1 MSSSSHNRP
10 VTSVQGGASHLNGPA
25 NSDKPLSGDWMR
37 TKQNNPGDSKDAH
50 HLNTG
55 RDKSLVD
62 HARKVYDELKFQG
75 SNAIQAASGTMNTGE
90 REVGGNQLFDKA
102 DGTEKEGARMGGMLN
117 KYTDETAPGES
128 SS

>member
-10 VTSVQGGASHLNGPA
+10 VSSVQGGASHISGPA

-37 TKQNNPGDSKDAH
+37 TKQNNPGDLKDAYH
-50 HLNTG
+50 PSTG

-75 SNAIQAASGTMNTGE
+75 SNAMQAASDTMKTGE
-90 REVGGNQLFDKA
+90 QEVGGNHLFDKA

-117 KYTDETAPGES
+117 KYTDEAAPGES
-128 SS
+128 S

>member
-10 VTSVQGGASHLNGPA
+10 VTSVQGGASHVGGPA
-25 NSDKPLSGDWMR
+25 SSDKPLSGDWMR
-37 TKQNNPGDSKDAH
+37 TKQNNPGDLKDAH
-50 HLNTG
+50 HLSTG
-55 RDKSLVD
+55 RDKSIVD
-62 HARKVYDELKFQG
+62 HATKVYDELKFQG
-75 SNAIQAASGTMNTGE
+75 SHVIQAASDMMDTGN

-102 DGTEKEGARMGGMLN
+102 DGTEKEGARMGAILN